1 MINEL
6 FNLDTA
12 LLEKFHTALH
22 EVNEGLQCDKSF
34 HEAWITNEAFQR
46 LVPLEQMVFQALIK
60 QYKTKK

>member
-6 FNLDTA
+6 FNLDTT
-12 LLEKFHTALH
+12 LLEKFHTVLH
-22 EVNEGLQCDKSF
+22 EVNEGLQDGKSF
-34 HEAWITNEAFQR
+34 HETYMTNEAFQR